1 MKKTAVF
8 FVLVA
13 VLLTGCKSHYNLNLI
28 KANPQQHIVD
38 SEVFKEKLAQHEE
51 ENTFSHEEIPVTN
64 TETVSA
70 LDTEE
75 FSSVKSDP
83 DTLKIG
89 EDSKDESEE
98 VELMMSEAVRT
109 EKLAKAAMG
118 TGIAAVATLVG
129 GLIGIVGFPLFIA
142 SLVLYLIANK
152 SRYNTEKGARKLK
165 VARVFL
171 TIYGIVLAVTLSLV
185 IIAFLIF

>member
-83 DTLKIG
+83 DTLKIE
-89 EDSKDESEE
+89 EDSNDEREE
-98 VELMMSEAVRT
+98 VELMMSQAFRA

-118 TGIAAVATLVG
+118 TSIAAVATLVG
-129 GLIGIVGFPLFIA
+129 GLLGLIGLPLFIA
-142 SLVLYLIANK
+142 SLILYLLANK
-152 SRYNTEKGARKLK
+152 SRYITEKGARKLK

-171 TIYGIVLAVTLSLV
+171 TIFGIILAVTLAII
-185 IIAFLIF
+185 IIAFLVL

>member
-8 FVLVA
+8 FVLFA
-13 VLLTGCKSHYNLNLI
+13 VLLTGCKSHYNFHLV
-28 KANPQQHIVD
+28 KANPQQRVID
-38 SEVFKEKLAQHEE
+38 SEVLKEKLAQNEI
-51 ENTFSHEEIPVTN
+51 TFSNEEILATN
-64 TETVSA
+64 TETAVA
-70 LDTEE
+70 YDTEE
-75 FSSVKSDP
+75 FTTVKSDP

-129 GLIGIVGFPLFIA
+129 GLLGIVGFPLFIA

-152 SRYNTEKGARKLK
+152 YRYNTEKGARKLK

-171 TIYGIVLAVTLSLV
+171 TIYGIVLAVTLTLV
-185 IIAFLIF
+185 IMAFLIF